1 MMFCIES
8 VVVKVKQR
16 LLEWLKKKS
25 VFRLPFTT
33 VLRDTE
39 FRATSRMHITRK
51 EVAGAEHCGRFI
63 GRGGEASSVRE
74 DPVGRFQRGLG
85 EIHGVEIGRFRESNK
100 PSTVPRDV
108 SPGPRTRCRWWRCGV
123 EGTTN

>member
-1 MMFCIES
+1 
-8 VVVKVKQR
+8 
-16 LLEWLKKKS
+16 
-25 VFRLPFTT
+25 
-33 VLRDTE
+33 
-39 FRATSRMHITRK
+39 MHVTRK

-74 DPVGRFQRGLG
+74 DPVGRFRRGLG

-108 SPGPRTRCRWWRCGV
+108 LPGPRTRAPASTVPRACFPWMVEMWSGGNDELDTGGCGANRGHG
-123 EGTTN
+123 ERIQEDAAQTMPP